1 MSNNSANID
10 MGFLII
16 YTVEMILKVIAL
28 GFIMEKNS
36 YLRDPW
42 NILDFI
48 VVFFGWISYFV
59 KS

>member
-1 MSNNSANID
+1 
-10 MGFLII
+10 
-16 YTVEMILKVIAL
+16 MILKVIAL
-28 GFIMEKNS
+28 GLIMEKNS

-48 VVFFGWISYFV
+48 VVFFGWIANFV

>member
-1 MSNNSANID
+1 MTNNNVNID
-10 MGFLII
+10 LGFLII
-16 YTVEMILKVIAL
+16 YTIELILKVIAL
-28 GFIMEKNS
+28 GFVMEKNS

-48 VVFFGWISYFV
+48 VVFFGWISNFL